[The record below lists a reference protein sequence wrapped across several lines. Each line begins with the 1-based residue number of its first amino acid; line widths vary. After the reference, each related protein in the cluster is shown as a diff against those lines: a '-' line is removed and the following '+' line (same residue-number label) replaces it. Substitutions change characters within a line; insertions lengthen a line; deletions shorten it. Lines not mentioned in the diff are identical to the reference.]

1 MQGVITQRLA
11 GLGLATI
18 LTLTAAGGAAAGW
31 VAGGPGENLY
41 ADDGA
46 NLIVDL
52 TQVSNSILWSS
63 LAGNVSLVETAGWPS
78 SDGTHDLGGALVIEK
93 PSDPLVGT
101 INIGEK
107 PMSVHFT
114 LD

>member
-1 MQGVITQRLA
+1 MQGVNTQRLA
-11 GLGLATI
+11 GLGLATV
-18 LTLTAAGGAAAGW
+18 LALTAAGGAAAVW

-41 ADDGA
+41 PERGA
-46 NLIVDL
+46 SLIVEL
-52 TQVSNSILWSS
+52 TQVNNTVIWTS
-63 LAGNVSLVETAGWPS
+63 LAGNVSLIETTGWPS

-93 PSDPLVGT
+93 PSNPLAGT

-107 PMSVHFT
+107 PQSVEFS

>member
-1 MQGVITQRLA
+1 MQGVNTHRLV

-18 LTLTAAGGAAAGW
+18 LTLSAAGGAAAVW
-31 VAGGPGENLY
+31 VAGGPGENLHPER
-41 ADDGA
+41 GA
-46 NLIVDL
+46 NLIVEL
-52 TQVSNSILWSS
+52 TQVNNSLLWSS
-63 LAGNVSLVETAGWPS
+63 LAGNVSLVETTGWPS

-93 PSDPLVGT
+93 PANPLAGT

-107 PMSVHFT
+107 PQSVAFS

>member
-1 MQGVITQRLA
+1 MQGVNTQRLA

-18 LTLTAAGGAAAGW
+18 LTLSAAGGAAAVW

-41 ADDGA
+41 PKDGA
-46 NLIVDL
+46 NLIVEL
-52 TQVSNSILWSS
+52 TQVNNSLLWSS
-63 LAGNVSLVETAGWPS
+63 LAGNVSLVETTGWPS
-78 SDGTHDLGGALVIEK
+78 RDGTHELGGALFIEK
-93 PSDPLVGT
+93 PAHPLAGT

-107 PMSVHFT
+107 PATVEFS